1 MPELAIETTGL
12 IKSFGR
18 TIAVDGIDLSIARGG
33 VHAVLGPNGAG
44 KTTTIRML
52 STLMRPDSGTA
63 RVLGRDILTDATEVR
78 RRVSLTGQFAS
89 VDEDL
94 TGSENLRLIG
104 RLFGYPSTRARQR
117 ASELLEAFNL
127 SEAADRQV
135 KKYSGGMRR
144 RLDIAAS
151 ITVTPELLFLDEP
164 TTGLDP
170 RSRGEVWDIV
180 RAMVASGTTVLLTT
194 QYLEEADQLAD
205 RISVIDHG
213 KVVAEGTSTELK
225 TSVGSATLTIRL
237 QDPIDGAKAINA
249 LSHVLNTDVRSG
261 DDTGTVAASLDDPS
275 RAGYALTALHEA
287 GVAVAQAALGQPS
300 LDEVFLAITG
310 HKTDADAEV
319 AA

>member
-1 MPELAIETTGL
+1 M
-12 IKSFGR
+12 KSFGK
-18 TIAVDGIDLSIARGG
+18 TVAVDGIDLSIARGG

-44 KTTTIRML
+44 KTTTIRIL
-52 STLMRPDSGTA
+52 STLMPPDAGSA
-63 RVLGRDILTDATEVR
+63 RVLGRDVVTDATQVR

-104 RLFGYPSTRARQR
+104 RLFGYTGTRARQR
-117 ASELLEAFNL
+117 AAELLEAFNL
-127 SEAADRQV
+127 SDVADRQV

-180 RAMVASGTTVLLTT
+180 RAMVTSGTTVLLTT

-213 KVVAEGTSTELK
+213 KVVAGGTSTELK
-225 TSVGSATLTIRL
+225 TSIGTATLNVRL
-237 QDPIDGAKAINA
+237 QHPDDHTRATNT
-249 LSHVLNTDVRSG
+249 LSRVLTADARTG
-261 DDTGTVAASLDDPS
+261 DDLGTVTATIDDPS
-275 RAGYALTALHEA
+275 RVGYALTALHEA
-287 GVAVAQAALGQPS
+287 GVMVSQVTLGQPS

-310 HKTDADAEV
+310 HKTETDAEV